1 MSRIVL
7 STLEEN
13 DQLNVT
19 GNAKFPTRPLGEKI
33 MTENTKL
40 KNSAL
45 VAAGWASLVIIM
57 ELFSELT
64 GIRKSEPTPKPRPIG
79 EVIHRWPLFLTVWV
93 CSFVIIFC
101 WKYFREKTRISAKNA
116 RFEQADFIEVETFL
130 GAVKSVT
137 IKLSNYTSVIFIP
150 SDTRVALLLLGINKK
165 KRLKLARDPNGGP
178 SAILHVD
185 GVQVEG
191 HLRVE

>member
-1 MSRIVL
+1 MI
-7 STLEEN
+7 
-13 DQLNVT
+13 
-19 GNAKFPTRPLGEKI
+19 K
-33 MTENTKL
+33 NTKF

-45 VAAGWASLVIIM
+45 VAAGWASLVVIM

-79 EVIHRWPLFLTVWV
+79 EVIHRWPLFLTIWV
-93 CSFVIIFC
+93 CIFLIIFC
-101 WKYFREKTRISAKNA
+101 WKYFREKPRISAKNA
-116 RFEQADFIEVETFL
+116 RFEHADFIDVETFL

-150 SDTRVALLLLGINKK
+150 SDSRVALLLLGISKK
-165 KRLKLARDPNGGP
+165 KRLKLARDPNGEP
-178 SAILHVD
+178 TAILEVD

-191 HLRVE
+191 YLKIDKNNT